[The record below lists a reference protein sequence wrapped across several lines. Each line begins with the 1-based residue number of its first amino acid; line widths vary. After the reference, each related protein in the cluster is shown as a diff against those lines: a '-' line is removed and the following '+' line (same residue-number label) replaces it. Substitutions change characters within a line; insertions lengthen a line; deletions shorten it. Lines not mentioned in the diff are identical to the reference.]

1 MENIVKFIIG
11 ATLIT
16 VLFMFISSEIS
27 SFISPLIHSVD
38 QDDIDMSL
46 KTNKDLV
53 KRESDASFKT
63 LKGED
68 KNKNGIRDDPERMLE
83 YYYDFSKKY
92 YYDSSK
98 LDKTR
103 YNKYYKKSISHL
115 LEKMQGLT
123 KHEDAFDIDIYS
135 SDFEFKE
142 SKGLALKRYK
152 YLDDYLAVEKY
163 TKCLFKMIN
172 DNERVWSGNG
182 FLHII
187 RSQMNT
193 KNRRMF
199 FGEQLLFQSKSMFE
213 SNIVTKPRNF
223 NDYSS
228 EFSRLKDKLKIKSEE
243 KRDKI
248 KKCAIEE
255 LI

>member
-1 MENIVKFIIG
+1 MGNIVKFIMG
-11 ATLIT
+11 AILLT

-27 SFISPLIHSVD
+27 NFMSPLIYSAS

-92 YYDSSK
+92 DYDSSK
-98 LDKTR
+98 LDKTI
-103 YNKYYKKSISHL
+103 YNKYYKKSIAHL
-115 LEKMQGLT
+115 LKKMQNLI
-123 KHEDAFDIDIYS
+123 KHESVFERDIHS
-135 SDFEFKE
+135 LDFKSKDF
-142 SKGLALKRYK
+142 KGLALKRYK
-152 YLDDYLAVEKY
+152 YLDDYFAVEKY
-163 TKCLFKMIN
+163 TNCLYKMIN
-172 DNERVWSGNG
+172 DNERVGSGNS

-187 RSQMNT
+187 RKQMNT
-193 KNRRMF
+193 KNRRVF
-199 FGEQLLFQSKSMFE
+199 FGEQLLFQGDSMFE
-213 SNIVTKPRNF
+213 INIVTKP
-223 NDYSS
+223 
-228 EFSRLKDKLKIKSEE
+228 SRFKNYELEIVSLKEKLKIKSKE

-248 KKCAIEE
+248 QKCKIEE
-255 LI
+255 II